1 MSDAKKTS
9 GKAAVEELSDAL
21 DAAVDAAMK
30 QANDAQKA
38 VDVGSFSLE
47 LSAPLEWEGRTYEK
61 LVFQWDALTGE
72 DYLDIENEM
81 MVRGKTL
88 VMPEYTGDFLLGMA
102 VRACTERNEKGV
114 RVLTAGALKR
124 LPLGDFIRIVKKA
137 RTFLLRTGR

>member
-38 VDVGSFSLE
+38 ADGGSFS

-124 LPLGDFIRIVKKA
+124 LPLGDFMRIVKKA

>member
-88 VMPEYTGDFLLGMA
+88 VMPE
-102 VRACTERNEKGV
+102 
-114 RVLTAGALKR
+114 
-124 LPLGDFIRIVKKA
+124 
-137 RTFLLRTGR
+137 

>member
-47 LSAPLEWEGRTYEK
+47 LSAPLSGRAAPMRSWCSNGT
-61 LVFQWDALTGE
+61 
-72 DYLDIENEM
+72 
-81 MVRGKTL
+81 R
-88 VMPEYTGDFLLGMA
+88 
-102 VRACTERNEKGV
+102 
-114 RVLTAGALKR
+114 
-124 LPLGDFIRIVKKA
+124 
-137 RTFLLRTGR
+137 